1 MLHENILVNFGVIF
15 CLRETHEIFFTRAEK
30 KIIDYLYVLKSFR
43 RFPKFATLDK
53 RCLLWENNMTSC
65 YARN

>member
-30 KIIDYLYVLKSFR
+30 KKNYRLVIRPEKFSSL
-43 RFPKFATLDK
+43 PKVCHA
-53 RCLLWENNMTSC
+53 
-65 YARN
+65 